1 MCKCFTCLPCCYMR
15 CCSCSHTS
23 VGLGRCS
30 RAMPSVQ
37 VVMLGSGNPS
47 LEDRLRHAQAEHP
60 DFFRGVVQ
68 FSEIFAHRI
77 IAASDILLM
86 PSRFEPCGL
95 NQMYALRYG
104 TVPVACATGG
114 LRDTILDISP
124 FSRGTEAL
132 GTGWTFSPAT
142 PAALASAM
150 KRAVQVR
157 LLPTATVPFFIVN
170 PSATA

>member
-1 MCKCFTCLPCCYMR
+1 
-15 CCSCSHTS
+15 
-23 VGLGRCS
+23 
-30 RAMPSVQ
+30 MPSVQ

-60 DFFRGVVQ
+60 DYFRGVVR
-68 FSEIFAHRI
+68 FSETFAHRI

-86 PSRFEPCGL
+86 PSRFELCGL

-104 TVPVACATGG
+104 TVPVECATGG
-114 LRDTILDISP
+114 LRDTIRDASP

-142 PAALASAM
+142 PAALAGAV
-150 KRAVQVR
+150 KRAVQVG
-157 LLPTATVPFFIVN
+157 LLPTATMPYVPSSTIDHGRPRPLPQICHSHTIVAGLVLQH
-170 PSATA
+170 PFV